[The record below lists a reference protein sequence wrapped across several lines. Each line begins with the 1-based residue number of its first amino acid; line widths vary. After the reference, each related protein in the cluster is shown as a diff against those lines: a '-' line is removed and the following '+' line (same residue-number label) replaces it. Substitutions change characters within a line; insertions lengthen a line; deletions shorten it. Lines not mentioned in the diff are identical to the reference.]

1 MRTVHYLRPPPMR
14 ESFRVSQRQSAPP
27 GRRSNRLFAEI
38 ALGDSASSRRA
49 CTEHSLYLFAQA
61 SRNVNPLHIPDR
73 EARIDADGDP
83 LTGASASALWIGA
96 LASELVGSRL
106 PGPGATL
113 RAQSL
118 VFHQRVYAGTVVQ
131 TELKVIEKLEPDL
144 IVLEARFS
152 DDTGGLVASG
162 QIQVFAP
169 PHRIEFDDEPLGE
182 VIIDHHPHFERIVA
196 ACAGVA
202 PTRVAVICPEDEV
215 SLDGALSAARE
226 GLIEPILVGRRA
238 KIEAAAARLDVD
250 ISAFELVEAGEH
262 HVAAAQAVA
271 MAAAGRVGALMKGHL
286 HTDELLRAVL
296 ARDGGLRT
304 DRRLSHVFVLD
315 VPGRDRLLFITDAA
329 ININPDLGAKAD
341 IVRNVIGLAHACG
354 IAQPRVG
361 ILSAIETVNPAIP
374 STIDAAV
381 LSKMAE
387 RGQIIGGLVDGPLAM
402 DNAVDLE
409 AARTKGITSLVAGRA
424 DVLVVP
430 NMEAGNMIAKELSFV
445 AQAESAGLA
454 IGAAVPVILTSRSD
468 NAYGRLVS
476 CALAK
481 LVAHWQRTGN
491 SLMTPTDATDA
502 AERQ

>member
-1 MRTVHYLRPPPMR
+1 M
-14 ESFRVSQRQSAPP
+14 SQHQSAPP

-38 ALGDSASSRRA
+38 AMGDTATSRRV

-61 SRNVNPLHIPDR
+61 SRNINPLHIPDR

-96 LASELVGSRL
+96 LVSELVGSRL
-106 PGPGATL
+106 PGPGTTL

-118 VFHQRVYAGTVVQ
+118 AYHQRVFAGTVVQ
-131 TELKVIEKLEPDL
+131 TRVKVVEKREPDL
-144 IVLEARFS
+144 VVLEASFS
-152 DDTGGLVASG
+152 DDTGALLASG
-162 QIQVFAP
+162 QLEVFAP
-169 PHRIEFDDEPLGE
+169 PHRIEFDDEPLPE
-182 VIIDHHPHFERIVA
+182 LIVDHHPHFERLVA

-202 PTRVAVICPEDEV
+202 PTRVAVICPEDPA
-215 SLDGALSAARE
+215 SLDGALAAARE
-226 GLIEPILVGRRA
+226 GLIEPVLVGRRE
-238 KIEAAAARLDVD
+238 KIEAAAAELGVD
-250 ISAFELVEAGEH
+250 IGAFELVEAGEH
-262 HVAAAQAVA
+262 HAAAAQAVA

-286 HTDELLRAVL
+286 HTDELLHAVL
-296 ARDGGLRT
+296 AREGGLRT
-304 DRRLSHVFVLD
+304 GRRLSHVFVLD
-315 VPGRDRLLFITDAA
+315 VPGRDRPLFITDAA

-341 IVRNVIGLAHACG
+341 IVRNAIGMAHACG
-354 IAQPRVG
+354 IALPRVG

-387 RGQIIGGLVDGPLAM
+387 RGQITGGLVDGPLAM

-430 NMEAGNMIAKELSFV
+430 NMEAGNMLAKELTFV

-454 IGAAVPVILTSRSD
+454 IGAAVPVILTSRAD

-481 LVAHWQRTGN
+481 LVAHWQRTGT
-491 SLMTPTDATDA
+491 SLLAPPDA
-502 AERQ
+502 ADSAERR

>member
-1 MRTVHYLRPPPMR
+1 QRHVGGVVACLEDGVLFLEIEHRPRRDRDHQLAFERHGHGLPSGTDPERRRAGAGSAHASAHRTRTVLMRTVHYLRPPPMR

-61 SRNVNPLHIPDR
+61 SRTVNPLHIPER

-131 TELKVIEKLEPDL
+131 TELKVIEKLDPDL
-144 IVLEARFS
+144 IVLDARFS

-215 SLDGALSAARE
+215 SLD
-226 GLIEPILVGRRA
+226 
-238 KIEAAAARLDVD
+238 
-250 ISAFELVEAGEH
+250 
-262 HVAAAQAVA
+262 
-271 MAAAGRVGALMKGHL
+271 
-286 HTDELLRAVL
+286 
-296 ARDGGLRT
+296 
-304 DRRLSHVFVLD
+304 
-315 VPGRDRLLFITDAA
+315 
-329 ININPDLGAKAD
+329 
-341 IVRNVIGLAHACG
+341 
-354 IAQPRVG
+354 
-361 ILSAIETVNPAIP
+361 
-374 STIDAAV
+374 
-381 LSKMAE
+381 
-387 RGQIIGGLVDGPLAM
+387 
-402 DNAVDLE
+402 
-409 AARTKGITSLVAGRA
+409 
-424 DVLVVP
+424 
-430 NMEAGNMIAKELSFV
+430 
-445 AQAESAGLA
+445 
-454 IGAAVPVILTSRSD
+454 
-468 NAYGRLVS
+468 
-476 CALAK
+476 
-481 LVAHWQRTGN
+481 
-491 SLMTPTDATDA
+491 
-502 AERQ
+502 

>member
-1 MRTVHYLRPPPMR
+1 M
-14 ESFRVSQRQSAPP
+14 SQDQSAAAS
-27 GRRSNRLFAEI
+27 RRSNRLFDEI
-38 ALGDSASSRRA
+38 VPGDTAVSRRV

-61 SRNVNPLHIPDR
+61 SRNINPLHIPNR

-96 LASELVGSRL
+96 LVSELVGSRL
-106 PGPGATL
+106 PGPGAIL

-118 VFHQRVYAGTVVQ
+118 VYHQRIFAGTVVQ
-131 TELKVIEKLEPDL
+131 TRIKVIEKRAPDL
-144 IVLEARFS
+144 VVLEARAS
-152 DDTGGLVASG
+152 DEAGALVASG
-162 QIQVFAP
+162 QLEVFTP
-169 PHRIEFDDEPLGE
+169 PHRIEFEDEPMPE

-202 PTRVAVICPEDEV
+202 PTRVAVICPEDV
-215 SLDGALSAARE
+215 ASLEGALAAAGE
-226 GLIEPILVGRRA
+226 GLIEPVLVGRRDLM
-238 KIEAAAARLDVD
+238 EAAAAELGAD
-250 ISAFELVEAGEH
+250 IGGFELVEAGEH
-262 HVAAAQAVA
+262 HAAAAQAVA
-271 MAAAGRVGALMKGHL
+271 LAAAGRVGALMKGHL
-286 HTDELLRAVL
+286 HTDELLGAVL

-304 DRRLSHVFVLD
+304 GRRLSHVFVLD
-315 VPGRDRLLFITDAA
+315 VPGRDRPLFITDAA
-329 ININPDLGAKAD
+329 ININPDLAAKAD
-341 IVRNVIGLAHACG
+341 IVRNAIGLAHACG
-354 IAQPRVG
+354 IAEPRIG

-387 RGQIIGGLVDGPLAM
+387 RGQITGGLVDGPLAM
-402 DNAVDLE
+402 DNAVDVD

-424 DVLVVP
+424 DVLVAP

-481 LVAHWQRTGN
+481 LVAHWQRTGT
-491 SLMTPTDATDA
+491 SLMAPGADT
-502 AERQ
+502 AEQR